1 MLAAPV
7 LALVLGAMVAM
18 SGFRGSDWP
27 AHLFRIELFRQAGMT
42 LWNGQWYGGH
52 YTLGYSVV
60 FPPLAAWFGPLV
72 VGFVSS
78 LVATTCFMLLL
89 RRRYGNTGAL
99 AACWVAVG
107 TAINLSV
114 GRLPFALG
122 LAFGLAALLAYDRG
136 RIALAVLAALMTPLA
151 SPVAG
156 TFLALAA
163 GGVVVDLAI
172 SRHRFRR
179 ARHGDGQSGDAQPGD
194 APPGD
199 ARSRDRRPSDRHIGP
214 PLAIGVASI
223 APVVATAVLFPD
235 PGVFPFRAAGFAGV
249 VVSLVGLIVVLPPSE
264 RVLRISAGLGVLA
277 SVPLFMVAN
286 PLGGNMTRLVVL
298 FVVPIMG
305 AVMWKRRPEFVIV
318 AAIPLAVW
326 MVLPGVA
333 GATRSD
339 NPSSAPE
346 YHEPVVEF
354 VQRAGGPAGRVEIP
368 FTDDHWEVAFV
379 AASIP
384 IARGWERQVDM
395 DRNAVLYDESLS
407 VTEYR
412 RWIDDNA
419 VRWVALPDVV
429 LDEGGKAEAALIER
443 GIPWLDL
450 VETTQHWQ
458 IFEVVDARPIV
469 EAPGRLVRESPDELV
484 IDVDR
489 AGSVIVRTPYM
500 PYWTVDEPDGN
511 GAGAAASAAPADVCI
526 TRSADGLLEVIV
538 SKPGVVTL
546 RPEFSLDP
554 VFGTTTLDECEA
566 SGDSLDGQD
575 VVRVALR

>member
-1 MLAAPV
+1 MHNAAATLAAPV
-7 LALVLGAMVAM
+7 LAMVLGALVAM

-27 AHLFRIELFRQAGMT
+27 AHLFRIELFRQAGLT

-72 VGFVSS
+72 VGLASS
-78 LVATTCFMLLL
+78 LAATTCFMLLL
-89 RRRYGNTGAL
+89 KRRYGNTGAL

-122 LAFGLAALLAYDRG
+122 LAFGLAALLAYDHG
-136 RIALAVLAALMTPLA
+136 RMALAVVAAFMTPLA

-156 TFLALAA
+156 TFVALAA
-163 GGVVVDLAI
+163 GSVVVDLLFA
-172 SRHRFRR
+172 RR
-179 ARHGDGQSGDAQPGD
+179 RGTVVRL
-194 APPGD
+194 APP
-199 ARSRDRRPSDRHIGP
+199 I
-214 PLAIGVASI
+214 AIGFASVV
-223 APVVATAVLFPD
+223 PVIVTSVLFPD

-249 VVSLVGLIVVLPPSE
+249 VASLLGLIIVLPPTE
-264 RVLRISAGLGVLA
+264 RLLRISAGLAVLA
-277 SVPLFMVAN
+277 SIPLFLVAN
-286 PLGGNMTRLVVL
+286 PLGGNITRLVVL

-305 AVMWKRRPEFVIV
+305 AVMWKRRPEAVIA

-333 GATRSD
+333 GATRAD
-339 NPSSAPE
+339 DPSSAPE
-346 YHEPVVEF
+346 YHAPVVDF
-354 VQRAGGPAGRVEIP
+354 VQRAQGPAGRVEIP
-368 FTDDHWEVAFV
+368 FTDDHWEVAYV

-395 DRNAVLYDESLS
+395 DRNAVLYDESLT
-407 VTEYR
+407 VDEYR

-429 LDEGGKAEAALIER
+429 LDEGGQAEAALIAR
-443 GIPWLDL
+443 GIPWLER
-450 VETTQHWQ
+450 VRTTEHWQ
-458 IFEVVDARPIV
+458 IFEVIDAQPIV

-484 IDVDR
+484 IRVDR
-489 AGSVIVRTPYM
+489 AGSVIVHTPYM
-500 PYWTVDEPDGN
+500 PYWTVADETDGSATT
-511 GAGAAASAAPADVCI
+511 AGTACI
-526 TRSADGLLEVIV
+526 TESADGLLEVV
-538 SKPGVVTL
+538 VTERGVVTL

-554 VFGTTTLDECEA
+554 VLGTTRLDECGS
-566 SGDSLDGQD
+566 SGDSLGGQGG
-575 VVRVALR
+575 VVRLALR